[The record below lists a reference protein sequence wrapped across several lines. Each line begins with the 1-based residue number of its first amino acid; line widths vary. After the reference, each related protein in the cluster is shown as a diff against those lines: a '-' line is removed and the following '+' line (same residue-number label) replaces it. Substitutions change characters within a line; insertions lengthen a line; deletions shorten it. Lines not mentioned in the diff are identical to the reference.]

1 MAPENK
7 LRLSNAMPTEP
18 TFTLM
23 FRGYNRREV
32 DQYAHLCE
40 SQLAAA
46 INERQELAAR
56 VQNLADQLAQAHTE
70 LVELRRRPG
79 PNDKLNF
86 RHLGPR
92 VEQILAEAERQADA
106 VRAAAT
112 DGVAQE
118 RERLQADLGRA
129 REAHERA
136 VREFEDGVHSRRAEE
151 EKAIG
156 KRLEAIRK
164 EVADAQTHA
173 SRMRT
178 EADLALATSQSESA
192 RVTATAQSAAEKM
205 RSESAEQ
212 AKSIR
217 TKAEQEAAAIAQ
229 AAESYARQTREEA
242 EQQAHQTR
250 AQAEQHAHQTIAG
263 AEQTAKQLRLQ
274 AEEQAA
280 QMRLAAEKHAARVY
294 SGGLPFRIDAADTS
308 GSAGATDNAGTAT
321 PDVAV
326 PDGTGPDKPVPDTA
340 DGAQPRHRANVRAQ
354 PTG

>member
-18 TFTLM
+18 TFTIM

-32 DQYAHLCE
+32 DQYAHLAE
-40 SQLAAA
+40 AQLAAA
-46 INERQELAAR
+46 LNERQEFAAR
-56 VQNLADQLAQAHTE
+56 VQNMADQLAQAHTE

-106 VRAAAT
+106 VRAAAA

-118 RERLQADLGRA
+118 RERLQADLARA
-129 REAHERA
+129 REAHEKA
-136 VREFEDGVHSRRAEE
+136 VRDFEDSVHIRRAEE

-156 KRLEAIRK
+156 KRLEGIRK
-164 EVADAQTHA
+164 EVADAQAHA

-178 EADLALATSQSESA
+178 EADLAMATAQSESA
-192 RVTATAQSAAEKM
+192 RVTAAAQSAAEKM
-205 RSESAEQ
+205 RSESSEQ
-212 AKSIR
+212 AR
-217 TKAEQEAAAIAQ
+217 AVRAKAEQEAAAIAQ

-280 QMRLAAEKHAARVY
+280 QMRLAAEKHVNRIYAGG
-294 SGGLPFRIDAADTS
+294 GGLSFRPTAVLEKDGDKPAEKAADMI
-308 GSAGATDNAGTAT
+308 NADK
-321 PDVAV
+321 P
-326 PDGTGPDKPVPDTA
+326 GPDLAEA
-340 DGAQPRHRANVRAQ
+340 DGAAPRHRANVRAQ